1 MMNEFR
7 LIPGSV
13 VELAMPA
20 AQLQMVT
27 SYQRNIPSP
36 FPLEM
41 PTMQQESDEI
51 SSCVFPQVECIMGL
65 AWEPSGVP
73 LHNSSLCSLSILIEW
88 KSVQTIIV
96 QSSIELELKS
106 RPLLVE
112 RETFNWNIC
121 WISRTSFVLQNYW
134 NKLCETY
141 FGVLRWMWC
150 FQEKSPHMHQG
161 VLTFRWGNLYHILHH

>member
-65 AWEPSGVP
+65 AWEWEPSGVP
-73 LHNSSLCSLSILIEW
+73 LHNPSLCSLSILIAW

-96 QSSIELELKS
+96 QSSTELELKS

-112 RETFNWNIC
+112 RENLQLEYMLDQHHFY
-121 WISRTSFVLQNYW
+121 FVLQNYW
-134 NKLCETY
+134 KKLRETY
-141 FGVLRWMWC
+141 FWVLGWMWC
-150 FQEKSPHMHQG
+150 FQKKVHTCTRG
-161 VLTFRWGNLYHILHH
+161 F